1 LGHHG
6 DFEGVVIVLELPL
19 PPSTNDL
26 FANVSREQ
34 RAAARARGMNLPGRV
49 RTKNYNAWIKEAGWM
64 LKAQRQK
71 PVKGPVNIE
80 YFVCIDAKADLGNL
94 EKAATDL
101 LVSHGMIEGDDPS
114 VVKRIVMQW
123 SEDVP
128 ALRLCVTPAVTP

>member
-1 LGHHG
+1 
-6 DFEGVVIVLELPL
+6 VIILELPL

-34 RAAARARGMNLPGRV
+34 RAAAKAKGMNLPGRV
-49 RTKNYNAWIKEAGWM
+49 RTKKYNAWREEAGWM

-71 PVKGPVNIE
+71 PVKGPVHIE
-80 YFVCIDAKADLGNL
+80 YFVSTGAKADLGNL

-101 LVSHGMIEGDDPS
+101 LVSYGMIDGDDPS

-128 ALRLCVTPAVTP
+128 ALRLCVVPAVTP